1 MIDFIRQAVLESFQS
16 QVAKPRTKKG
26 QSTLLDQGRKDLVKH
41 GAPFNQGRPVGKSNA
56 FFAKEGQENDEIEEA
71 SVAAGVEGAPGG
83 GFIGMDVDKENKKHK
98 RDTKNMKREH
108 IAKVME
114 FRESISRIIKLE
126 RKKVLTENF
135 NKIVQSNELRE
146 VIQDIILEAAE
157 EKQVHNSTAINYLE
171 ELLDNIVPTIKAD
184 YEKLTTDKSQRDSFR
199 AHLVNGVRN
208 LMELA
213 SSGKEDIDEQEEA
226 SEPFQKI
233 MEKDVDIN
241 LDDEDKFIDVLGSKK
256 EEEPEQDEPE
266 DPEFDK
272 FSIQG
277 QDQAGALAAYETM
290 NKVDTQIQKAYK
302 LASGNFTNDQDAAIF
317 YDYLLTNLKLH
328 FDVFEDQLSP
338 ISEPTTPEYEKE
350 KDDLDAD
357 PISMD
362 DQGVEEPGEDPEVL
376 MYESWTDKVFNVLI
390 KEQIEEEDM
399 PVLVALARKME
410 VDPSL
415 DDKSFSDSLR
425 GAMQEIGSDIE
436 PETASAIKDLMNKQ
450 NQNKI

>member
-16 QVAKPRTKKG
+16 QVAKPRTKRG
-26 QSTLLDQGRKDLVKH
+26 QSTLLDQGRRDLVKH

-56 FFAKEGQENDEIEEA
+56 FFAKEGQEEEIEEA
-71 SVAAGVEGAPGG
+71 SVAAGAEGSPGG
-83 GFIGMDVDKENKKHK
+83 FVGMDVEKENEKHK
-98 RDTKNMKREH
+98 RDTKSMKREH
-108 IAKVME
+108 IAKIME
-114 FRESISRIIKLE
+114 FRQNISKIIKIE
-126 RKKVLTENF
+126 RKKALQENF
-135 NKIVQSNELRE
+135 NKILQVNQLRE

-171 ELLDNIVPTIKAD
+171 ELLDNIIPTIKAD

-213 SSGKEDIDEQEEA
+213 SSGREDIDEQEEV

-328 FDVFEDQLSP
+328 FDVFEDELSP
-338 ISEPTTPEYEKE
+338 VQEPTTPEYEKE

-357 PISMD
+357 PVSMD

-399 PVLVALARKME
+399 PLLVALAQKME
-410 VDPSL
+410 IDPSL
-415 DDKSFSDSLR
+415 PDNDFTDSLR
-425 GAMQEIGSDIE
+425 GAMQEIGSDIDDQI
-436 PETASAIKDLMNKQ
+436 ASSIKDLMNKQ

>member
-56 FFAKEGQENDEIEEA
+56 FFANEGQEEEIEEA
-71 SVAAGVEGAPGG
+71 STASAAVGAPGT
-83 GFIGMDVDKENKKHK
+83 FVGMNVDKENEEHK
-98 RDTKNMKREH
+98 RKTKAMIQREH
-108 IAKVME
+108 FAKIME
-114 FRESISRIIKLE
+114 FRENISSIIKIE
-126 RKKVLTENF
+126 RKKVLQENF
-135 NKIVQSNELRE
+135 NKILQANELRE
-146 VIQDIILEAAE
+146 IIQDVILEAAE
-157 EKQVHNSTAINYLE
+157 ESQVHNSTALNYLD
-171 ELLDNIVPTIKAD
+171 ELLGNILPTIKAD
-184 YEKLTTDKSQRDSFR
+184 YEKLTSDKSQRDSFR

-213 SSGKEDIDEQEEA
+213 SSGREDIDEQEEA

-328 FDVFEDQLSP
+328 FDVFEDELSP
-338 ISEPTTPEYEKE
+338 VQEPTTPEYEKE

-357 PISMD
+357 PVSMD

-399 PVLVALARKME
+399 PLLVALAQKME
-410 VDPSL
+410 IDPSL
-415 DDKSFSDSLR
+415 PDNDFTDSLR
-425 GAMQEIGSDIE
+425 GAMQEIGSDIDDQI
-436 PETASAIKDLMNKQ
+436 ASSIKDLMNKQ

>member
-1 MIDFIRQAVLESFQS
+1 MDFIRQAVLESFQS
-16 QVAKPRTKKG
+16 QVAKPRTKSG

-71 SVAAGVEGAPGG
+71 SVAAGVEGGPG
-83 GFIGMDVDKENKKHK
+83 GFIGFTHKDNKEHE

-157 EKQVHNSTAINYLE
+157 EKQVHNSTALNYLD
-171 ELLDNIVPTIKAD
+171 ELLGNILTTIKAD

-213 SSGKEDIDEQEEA
+213 SSGREDIDEQEEV
-226 SEPFQKI
+226 SVPFQKI

-256 EEEPEQDEPE
+256 EEEPEEDEPE
-266 DPEFDK
+266 DPEFEK

-277 QDQAGALAAYETM
+277 QDQAGALAAYETI
-290 NKVDTQIQKAYK
+290 NKIDTQIEKAYK

-328 FDVFEDQLSP
+328 FDVFEDELSP
-338 ISEPTTPEYEKE
+338 VQEPTTPEYEKE

-376 MYESWTDKVFNVLI
+376 MQEEDWTNAAFQALM
-390 KEQIEEEDM
+390 KEQVEEEDM
-399 PVLVALARKME
+399 PIILALAQ
-410 VDPSL
+410 SL
-415 DDKSFSDSLR
+415 QLDSSQDDKSFAADLEDAVRSVAS
-425 GAMQEIGSDIE
+425 EVDI
-436 PETASAIKDLMNKQ
+436 ETASKVKDLINKKLQ
-450 NQNKI
+450 KKI

>member
-71 SVAAGVEGAPGG
+71 SVAAGVEGGPG

-98 RDTKNMKREH
+98 RDTKNMRREH

-126 RKKVLTENF
+126 RKKVLAENF
-135 NKIVQSNELRE
+135 NKIIQSNELRE

-256 EEEPEQDEPE
+256 EEEPEQEEPE

-302 LASGNFTNDQDAAIF
+302 LASGNFST
-317 YDYLLTNLKLH
+317 
-328 FDVFEDQLSP
+328 
-338 ISEPTTPEYEKE
+338 
-350 KDDLDAD
+350 
-357 PISMD
+357 
-362 DQGVEEPGEDPEVL
+362 
-376 MYESWTDKVFNVLI
+376 
-390 KEQIEEEDM
+390 
-399 PVLVALARKME
+399 KMGFT
-410 VDPSL
+410 
-415 DDKSFSDSLR
+415 FS
-425 GAMQEIGSDIE
+425 
-436 PETASAIKDLMNKQ
+436 
-450 NQNKI
+450 